1 MAPLRALG
9 RRLFARLG
17 GEVSGLRLAVS
28 LVKGRVAGL
37 GLRAPEVGWQVVIRH
52 ESWWVGGRGS
62 WRRELEHM
70 PLLAGGQRLAALLS
84 KEAGGLRSA
93 VAVAKV
99 EVVELDQRA
108 AVVGRRVGR

>member
-1 MAPLRALG
+1 M
-9 RRLFARLG
+9 
-17 GEVSGLRLAVS
+17 
-28 LVKGRVAGL
+28 
-37 GLRAPEVGWQVVIRH
+37 
-52 ESWWVGGRGS
+52 
-62 WRRELEHM
+62 EHM

>member
-1 MAPLRALG
+1 
-9 RRLFARLG
+9 
-17 GEVSGLRLAVS
+17 LAVAF
-28 LVKGRVAGL
+28 VKGRVAGL
-37 GLRAPEVGWQVVIRH
+37 GLRAPEVGWQVVLRH
-52 ESWWVGGRGS
+52 ESWRVGGRGG
-62 WRRELEHM
+62 WWRELEHM